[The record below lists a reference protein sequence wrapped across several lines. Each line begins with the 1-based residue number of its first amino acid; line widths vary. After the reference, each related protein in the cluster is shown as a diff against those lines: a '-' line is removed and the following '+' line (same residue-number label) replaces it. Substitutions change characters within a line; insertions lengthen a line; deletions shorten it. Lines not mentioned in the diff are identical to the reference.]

1 MDLSLYCDNAAATPL
16 DPDVLGD
23 MMPYLTTNY
32 ANPSALYSSA
42 QEIRQD
48 IEIARREIADI
59 LAVKANEVVF
69 TSGCTESNNLAIHG
83 VMAQYPGSNC
93 IISAIEHDAVSEPAK
108 QYKCKVAPVD
118 GFGRLDLSALESL
131 IDDKTVLVSVQ
142 YANNE
147 VGTVQPLREI
157 SALLAKERKRR
168 GVTGLP
174 LFFHSDAAQAPNYLS
189 ISAKSLGLDMMSL
202 NSGKVYGPKGSGC
215 LFIDSHCEL
224 KPLLLGG
231 GQEYGLRS
239 GTESTAGIIGF
250 ASALRRAHQS
260 RQDESKRIEMLRAKL
275 IEGLVS
281 LGGELNGRGETLP
294 NIINVSFEGVDNER
308 LVMFLDTHGIAVA
321 TGSACHAAKNIAS
334 KALIAMGRE
343 ALSKSSIRISL
354 GRYSNETTVAKLLE
368 YTRSYLA

>member
-42 QEIRQD
+42 HEIRQD
-48 IEIARREIADI
+48 IETARREIADI

-69 TSGCTESNNLAIHG
+69 TSGCTESNNLAIYG
-83 VMAQYPGSNC
+83 VMSQYPGANC

-118 GFGRLDLSALESL
+118 EFGRLDLGALETL

-147 VGTVQPLREI
+147 VGTIQSLREI

-202 NSGKVYGPKGSGC
+202 NSGKVYGPKGAGC
-215 LFIDSHCEL
+215 LFVDSHCEL

-239 GTESTAGIIGF
+239 GTENTAGIIGF

-260 RQDESKRIEMLRAKL
+260 RPDESKRIEMLRAKL

-294 NIINVSFEGVDNER
+294 NIINVSFAGVDNER

-334 KALIAMGRE
+334 KVLIAMGKE

>member
-32 ANPSALYSSA
+32 ANPSALYSNA
-42 QEIRQD
+42 HEVRRD
-48 IEIARREIADI
+48 IESARREIADI

-69 TSGCTESNNLAIHG
+69 TSGCTESNNLAIYG
-83 VMAQYPGSNC
+83 VMTQYPGANC
-93 IISAIEHDAVSEPAK
+93 VVSAIEHDAVSEPAK
-108 QYKCKVAPVD
+108 QYNCNVAPVD
-118 GFGRLDLSALESL
+118 EYGRLDLSALESL
-131 IDDKTVLVSVQ
+131 IDDKTVLVSIQ

-147 VGTVQPLREI
+147 VGTIQPLREI

-202 NSGKVYGPKGSGC
+202 NSGKVYGPKGVGC
-215 LFIDSHCEL
+215 LFVDSHCEL
-224 KPLLLGG
+224 KPLMLGG

-239 GTESTAGIIGF
+239 GTENTAGIVGF

-260 RQDESKRIEMLRAKL
+260 RQDESKRIEILRAKL
-275 IEGLVS
+275 VEGLVS

-294 NIINVSFEGVDNER
+294 NIVNVSLAGVDNER
-308 LVMFLDTHGIAVA
+308 LVMFLNTHGIAVA

-334 KALIAMGRE
+334 KVLIAMGRE

-354 GRYSNETTVAKLLE
+354 GRYSNETTIAKLLE
-368 YTRSYLA
+368 FIRSYLA

>member
-32 ANPSALYSSA
+32 ANPSALYSNA
-42 QEIRQD
+42 HEVRRD
-48 IEIARREIADI
+48 IESARREIADI

-69 TSGCTESNNLAIHG
+69 TSGCTESNNLAIYG
-83 VMAQYPGSNC
+83 VMTQYPGANC
-93 IISAIEHDAVSEPAK
+93 VVSAIEHDAVSEPAK
-108 QYKCKVAPVD
+108 QYNCNVAPVD
-118 GFGRLDLSALESL
+118 EYGRLDLSALESL

-147 VGTVQPLREI
+147 VGTIQPLREI

-189 ISAKSLGLDMMSL
+189 INAKSLGLDMMSL
-202 NSGKVYGPKGSGC
+202 NSGKVYGPKGVGC
-215 LFIDSHCEL
+215 LFVDSHCEL
-224 KPLLLGG
+224 KPLMLGG

-239 GTESTAGIIGF
+239 GTENTAGIVGF

-260 RQDESKRIEMLRAKL
+260 RQDESKRIEILRAKL
-275 IEGLVS
+275 VEGLLS

-294 NIINVSFEGVDNER
+294 NIVNVSLAGVDNER
-308 LVMFLDTHGIAVA
+308 LVMFLNTHGIAVA

-334 KALIAMGRE
+334 KVLIAMGRE

-354 GRYSNETTVAKLLE
+354 GRYSSETTVAKLLE
-368 YTRSYLA
+368 FIRSYLA